1 MAVTPNSIVTPQT
14 PFMKTAVAT
23 AAEVAFNAPTAAV
36 TLVDDATQNT
46 NGLRLTSIYAIA
58 RAAVSTNPINC
69 QLYKKVGS
77 TYTLIDSVL
86 IAVGTPSASVANQK
100 GDFGYSEGNP
110 LTLESGVGLAVAI
123 GTATA
128 NGVAFVAKGGAY

>member
-14 PFMKTAVAT
+14 PVFKTAVAT
-23 AAEVAFNAPTAAV
+23 AAETAFNTPTAVV
-36 TLVDDATQNT
+36 TLIDDATQNT
-46 NGLRLTSIYAIA
+46 NGLRLTSVYAIA

-69 QLYKKVGS
+69 QLYKKVG
-77 TYTLIDSVL
+77 TTFTLIDSVL

-110 LTLESGVGLAVAI
+110 LTLEAGVGLAVAI